1 MAEPGQGDGSILN
14 KHLDTYRAVM
24 KPALVVIGFTI
35 MVLTII
41 GAASSE
47 QPMTVQGLF
56 LAILFF
62 SCLAALI
69 VVLFQV
75 FKNMGRSKYQI
86 NDKPGKKTGQVNGA
100 FDEEKGGEGGVEAW
114 QNNYVP
120 YEKYPNGIPAPTF
133 TTEKGEKMEK
143 MEEERKEI
151 EEEEKEVNVEKEDG
165 VSEIVKDNDKWKNN
179 YVPYEDEI
187 EEDKQ
192 DKNTKDEGNEK
203 ENKIEEEE
211 EKDVKEKN

>member
-14 KHLDTYRAVM
+14 KHLDKYRAIM

-86 NDKPGKKTGQVNGA
+86 NDKPGKKNGQDNGA
-100 FDEEKGGEGGVEAW
+100 FDVEKGGEGVEAW

-143 MEEERKEI
+143 MEEEHKET
-151 EEEEKEVNVEKEDG
+151 ENEEKEVNVEKQDG
-165 VSEIVKDNDKWKNN
+165 VSENVKDSDKWKNN

-187 EEDKQ
+187 EEDKP
-192 DKNTKDEGNEK
+192 DNNPKDEGNEK

-211 EKDVKEKN
+211 EDVKEKI